1 MSDVITSVPST
12 DEISR
17 PRCALLGR
25 DVILLA
31 WDVPPAARFASPSL
45 TTGGGSVAP
54 LASLRVGLDDGGVR
68 LLWALRM
75 PEDGRLDATLSSGPL
90 GLRAEVRIAARGE
103 VPALEVA
110 NLLGHVDRAGRIAL
124 VSALFNVWTPLF
136 RLQTNRTFARV
147 LRDVLMFVASAPG
160 NAIVAAQAAQDLVLV
175 RTTLSAGFGK
185 IDAVYMLG
193 DDGPVR
199 IGAMPH
205 KVPTGDGSREAVHF
219 VADHKAVPLVNGLML
234 LIGPQ
239 GFSVRRL
246 AANGHQL
253 PPIERWFREQA
264 QTAPGLREHLLID
277 LAERSDAGRAI
288 ALEAQLRAPLKPTR
302 AIASGSAPAAEI
314 VTALSTP
321 SGTLV
326 AGWYKDPLDL
336 VMGIEALGTEDG
348 SHDLTGKI
356 RRFPV
361 EVAGPRKGSRQPA
374 TGFTVLAPSVGNG
387 VPVLQPRFR
396 LRLRSGGYHGLVP
409 APQPANPVEARA
421 LALRAVPPQHVDD
434 ALLAEVLAPVIAD
447 LHGQARSLVGSP
459 TVHSIGDPVIR
470 PKVSVV
476 VPLYKELS
484 FLRFQIATFAV
495 DPWFRANAELIY
507 VLDSPEQAQE
517 ASHLLNGLHLVYALP
532 MTLVVMERNG
542 GYARANNVGVSVAR
556 GEYLALV
563 NSDVIPITP
572 GWLQGLVSKLNGR
585 RRIGAV
591 GPKLLFEDGSIQHAG
606 MYFGRDHRG
615 RWLNQHFH
623 KGMPRDYAPACGE
636 RIVPAVTGACLIT
649 TRDLFET
656 VGGFTEDYVI
666 GDYEDSDL
674 CLKLTMADR
683 RIAYTPDVE
692 LYHLERKSMSL
703 NTEYMRGIAWQYNC
717 ALHTERWGGL
727 MASLMQA
734 DGRHRK
740 ARTH

>member
-1 MSDVITSVPST
+1 MSDVITSMPST
-12 DEISR
+12 EHVSR
-17 PRCALLGR
+17 PRFAILGR

-31 WDVPPAARFASPSL
+31 WDVPSAARFASPSL
-45 TTGGGSVAP
+45 TTDGALVAP
-54 LASLRVGLDDGGVR
+54 LASLRVSLDDGGAR

-75 PEDGRLDATLSSGPL
+75 PEDGCLDAVLSTGPL
-90 GLRAEVRIAARGE
+90 GLRTEVQISGGDE
-103 VPALEVA
+103 IPALEVA
-110 NLLGHVDRAGRIAL
+110 DLLGGVDQTGRVAL
-124 VSALFNVWTPLF
+124 VSALFNVWAPLF
-136 RLQTNRTFARV
+136 RLQRGRAFARV
-147 LRDVLMFVASAPG
+147 LRDVLAFVASVPG
-160 NAIVAAQAAQDLVLV
+160 NAVVAAQAGQDLVLV

-185 IDAVYMLG
+185 IDAVYTLG
-193 DDGPVR
+193 DEGPVR
-199 IGAMPH
+199 IAAIPH
-205 KVPTGDGSREAVHF
+205 KVPMGNGSREAVHLLADRRDVP
-219 VADHKAVPLVNGLML
+219 VANGLML

-239 GFSVRRL
+239 GLSVRRM
-246 AANGHQL
+246 AAQGHPL

-302 AIASGSAPAAEI
+302 AVASGSAPAAEI

-321 SGTLV
+321 AGTLV

-336 VMGIEALGTEDG
+336 VAGIEALGTEDG
-348 SHDLTGKI
+348 SYDLTAKI

-361 EVAGPRKGSRQPA
+361 EVAGPTKGSRQAA
-374 TGFTVLAPSVGNG
+374 TGFAVLAPSVGNG

-396 LRLRSGGYHGLVP
+396 LRLRSGGYHALVP
-409 APQPANPVEARA
+409 PPQPANPVDARA

-434 ALLAEVLAPVIAD
+434 ALLTEVLAPVIAD
-447 LHGQARSLVGSP
+447 LHGRARSLVGAP
-459 TVHSIGDPVIR
+459 TVQWIGTPVSR
-470 PKVSVV
+470 PKASVV

-484 FLRFQIATFAV
+484 FLRFQIATFAS
-495 DPWFRANAELIY
+495 DPWFRANAELVY

-556 GEYLALV
+556 GENLALV
-563 NSDVIPITP
+563 NSDVIPTTP
-572 GWLQGLVSKLNGR
+572 GWLERLVSKLNGR

-606 MYFGRDHRG
+606 MFFGRDHRG

-636 RIVPAVTGACLIT
+636 RMVPAVTGACLVT
-649 TRDLFET
+649 ARSLFEA

-674 CLKLTMADR
+674 CLKIATADR
-683 RIAYTPDVE
+683 RIAYAPDVE

-717 ALHTERWGGL
+717 ALHTERWGHL

-734 DGRHRK
+734 DGRQRK
-740 ARTH
+740 ARI